1 MNDFEKYLGY
11 QSVETFL
18 DFLNVEAHDLDALD
32 LDFIILKAKEFG
44 YIETYELN
52 NIDESDIIYLFAAEL
67 IVAFDSNKDAI
78 KDLRP
83 NFCNIKSFTTSKNA
97 KLEVLHALY
106 DLQNGVI
113 SGKERKLITL
123 WKGQGLYNLWHNHI
137 DRLIISL
144 RSIHESDDYYSTDRS
159 YIQSVIDD
167 VSKPSSSYL
176 RTQKKTNISHRSF
189 YFVSILFTFCI
200 VAIMLFASLEKI
212 SVQTSRFYLNF
223 TGLDAIA
230 VVTQTSIL
238 DTKMDLERNEH
249 LYRHEV
255 TFITDSGREVVAEFE
270 HVWHFKQ
277 APSVGSQFWIVYQRD
292 NPSEITLRSTYV
304 NAYKLVFYLIISFVI
319 IGFIVLFLK
328 IFVVSHI
335 KSRHIKDIIS
345 FVVLATVIFFVTYIF
360 IFENRYVFYRF
371 VGARSFSTVQ
381 YDGDVLVKKL
391 NGRPYNGLIKI
402 KLNNR
407 ILIRSFRQGKLDGL
421 SVSYDKNKIR
431 QIGNYHNG
439 LLNGTFI
446 RYGKN
451 GKPLEYATY
460 VDGKKHGFYREY
472 DENTGKIIY
481 EGIFKE
487 GLRDGAFRSFYRKGQ
502 IKRVV
507 RYSRDIL
514 NGPSREFYN
523 NGQIHRILNYNYGII
538 DGRFQSYDLDGS
550 NVIDIKI
557 DMGKY
562 RGKFVHNL
570 ARPFDDEK

>member
-52 NIDESDIIYLFAAEL
+52 NLDESDIIYLFVAEL
-67 IVAFDSNKDAI
+67 IVAFDNNKDAI
-78 KDLRP
+78 VQLRP
-83 NFCNIKSFTTSKNA
+83 NFGNIKSFSTSKNA

-113 SGKERKLITL
+113 SGKERKLVTL
-123 WKGQGLYNLWHNHI
+123 WKGQGLYNLWYSHI
-137 DRLIISL
+137 DGLITSL
-144 RSIHESDDYYSTDRS
+144 RSIRESDNYYSTDRN

-167 VSKPSSSYL
+167 VSKPNSSYL
-176 RTQKKTNISHRSF
+176 RTQKKNTISHRYF
-189 YFVSILFTFCI
+189 YFASALFTLCI

-212 SVQTSRFYLNF
+212 SVQSSRFYLNF

-238 DTKMDLERNEH
+238 DTKIELDRNEH
-249 LYRHEV
+249 LYRHVV
-255 TFITDSGREVVAEFE
+255 TFITDLGQEVVTHLD
-270 HVWHFKQ
+270 HVWYYKQ

-292 NPSEITLRSTYV
+292 DPTKITLRSNYV
-304 NAYKLVFYLIISFVI
+304 NAYKLVFYLLISFVVI
-319 IGFIVLFLK
+319 ALVVLFLK
-328 IFVVSHI
+328 FFVISHI

-345 FVVLATVIFFVTYIF
+345 FAVLATVIFFVTYIF

-371 VGARSFSTVQ
+371 VGARSFASVQ
-381 YDGDVLVKKL
+381 YDGDVLVKKI
-391 NGRPYNGLIKI
+391 NGSPYNGLVKI
-402 KLNNR
+402 KLNDR
-407 ILIRSFRQGKLDGL
+407 ILIRSFREGILDGL
-421 SVSYDKNKIR
+421 SVSYDKNIIR

-451 GKPLEYATY
+451 GKALEYAIY
-460 VDGKKHGFYREY
+460 VNGKKHGFYREY
-472 DENTGKIIY
+472 DEVTGKIIY

-487 GLRDGAFRSFYRKGQ
+487 GLRDGAFRSFYREGQ

-507 RYSRDIL
+507 RYTRDML

-523 NGQIHRILNYNYGII
+523 NGQIRRILNYNFGII
-538 DGRFQSYDLDGS
+538 DGRYQSFDLDGN
-550 NVIDIKI
+550 NVIDINI

-562 RGKFVHNL
+562 KGMFVHKL
-570 ARPFDDEK
+570 ARPVDDEK